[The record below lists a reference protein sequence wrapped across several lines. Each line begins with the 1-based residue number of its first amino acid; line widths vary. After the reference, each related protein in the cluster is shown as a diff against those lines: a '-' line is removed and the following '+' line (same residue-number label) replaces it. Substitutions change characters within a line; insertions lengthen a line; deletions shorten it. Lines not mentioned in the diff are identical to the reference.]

1 MGESIR
7 YKKPDTY
14 HDAGNVYDSKQ
25 GKTQE
30 QINASM
36 VPTNEV
42 SFTEKGYT
50 VTYCKSG
57 NVATVIAYRNESA
70 TEAISFV
77 MTQKL
82 PFRPYLSVPL
92 VVPSYRS
99 ADISFLRI
107 DVGGEVNIVH
117 NVNEGWYKCV
127 ATFVAQD
134 L

>member
-1 MGESIR
+1 MAESIK

-14 HDAGNVYDSKQ
+14 HDAGNVYDSTQ

-36 VPTNEV
+36 IPTDEV
-42 SFTEKGYT
+42 SFTEQGYT
-50 VTYCKSG
+50 VSYCKSG
-57 NVATVIAYRNESA
+57 NIATVIAYRDA
-70 TEAISFV
+70 GVTTPIDFT

-92 VVPSYRS
+92 VVPSYRAS
-99 ADISFLRI
+99 DKSYLKI
-107 DVGGEVNIVH
+107 DVGGEISIVH
-117 NVNEGWYKCV
+117 NVNEGFFKCV
-127 ATFVAQD
+127 ATFIAKG